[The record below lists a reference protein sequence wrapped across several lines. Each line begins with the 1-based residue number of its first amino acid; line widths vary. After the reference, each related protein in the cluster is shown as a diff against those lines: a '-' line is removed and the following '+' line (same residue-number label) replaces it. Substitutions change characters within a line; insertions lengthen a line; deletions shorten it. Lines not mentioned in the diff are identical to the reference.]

1 MKYQF
6 SEISTVEDI
15 LKAIGRTDIPSTD
28 VVLSQ
33 PVIDEK
39 TGEYLANLEID
50 FGIHTPSPIDVE
62 KLKSCLASQGLM
74 SIKAR
79 IERLEKL
86 PIQKRF
92 IDIAQDGG

>member
-6 SEISTVEDI
+6 NQINTIEDI

-33 PVIDEK
+33 PAVDEK
-39 TGEYLANLEID
+39 TGEYLAELEID
-50 FGIHTPSPIDVE
+50 FGRHTLSPIDVG

-74 SIKAR
+74 SSK
-79 IERLEKL
+79 
-86 PIQKRF
+86 
-92 IDIAQDGG
+92 